1 MTTQPANDTAL
12 DALSAT
18 RRARIDAWEQ
28 SEQGQREAAYRA
40 SHRWTGA
47 LYQQGR
53 DLREVAAL
61 VRAALRTAG
70 IVATVRLSRY
80 SQGQS
85 LTIAVTPPAGMLVM
99 SVKRV
104 RQDMGLAPGPVVP
117 FLAPDAAA
125 LLTRVEAMANAWNR
139 SWSDKH
145 QTFYA
150 SVAFAGSVQSEH
162 RAEIEAA
169 VRATVKATA

>member
-1 MTTQPANDTAL
+1 MQTQPANDTAL
-12 DALSAT
+12 SADAT
-18 RRARIDAWEQ
+18 RRARLDAWEQ

-40 SHRWTGA
+40 SHVWTGA

-99 SVKRV
+99 SVRRV
-104 RQDMGLAPGPVVP
+104 RQDLGLAPGPLAP

-125 LLTRVEAMANAWNR
+125 RPAALP
-139 SWSDKH
+139 
-145 QTFYA
+145 
-150 SVAFAGSVQSEH
+150 AGLRLQH
-162 RAEIEAA
+162 RAAGPHHQHRGRAA
-169 VRATVKATA
+169 VKKSGATA